1 MHFVDTVGTSA
12 GIESH
17 RTLREELQ
25 QWDLEEIAEIFVKE
39 KVTLKI
45 MWDFNDEELEELGVG
60 LVQRKKY
67 SYAKDHLKT
76 QSVEKVSLRSQIVLY
91 TWDQRSLRIYRKKFY
106 HLEIYIFKDHRS
118 HLFHILRS

>member
-67 SYAKDHLKT
+67 FFAKEHFKT
-76 QSVEKVSLRSQIVLY
+76 NPIEKVTLHS
-91 TWDQRSLRIYRKKFY
+91 
-106 HLEIYIFKDHRS
+106 
-118 HLFHILRS
+118 